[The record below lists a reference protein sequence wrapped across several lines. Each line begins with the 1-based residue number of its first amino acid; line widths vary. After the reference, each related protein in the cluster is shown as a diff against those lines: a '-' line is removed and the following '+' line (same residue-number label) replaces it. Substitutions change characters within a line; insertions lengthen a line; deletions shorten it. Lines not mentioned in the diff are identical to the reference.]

1 MNRQTIALAVGA
13 ALGAIVGGVIAYA
26 SHLTAYW
33 PYVLI
38 AVGAAAGGVLI
49 PLIFGRK

>member
-1 MNRQTIALAVGA
+1 MNRKTIALASGA
-13 ALGAIVGGVIAYA
+13 ALGAIVGGAIAYV

-38 AVGAAAGGVLI
+38 AVGAATGGILI